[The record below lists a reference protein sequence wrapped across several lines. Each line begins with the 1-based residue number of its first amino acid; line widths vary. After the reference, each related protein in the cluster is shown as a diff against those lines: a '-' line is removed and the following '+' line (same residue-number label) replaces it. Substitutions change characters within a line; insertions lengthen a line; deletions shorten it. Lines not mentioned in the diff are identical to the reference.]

1 MKNIEVK
8 GAKQHNLKNI
18 DVIIPRDKLTV
29 ITGLSGSGKSS
40 LAFDTLYAEGQRR
53 YVESLSSYARQF
65 LSVMDKPDVDHINGL
80 SPAISIEQKSTSHNP
95 RSTVGTVTEIY
106 DYLRLLYARVGTP
119 FCPDHGISL
128 ESQSIDQIV
137 DKLFKDEENER
148 SIILCPIVSQ
158 QKGEHLIL
166 LNDLKVRGFIRAKI
180 NGEIIDLDNLPQ
192 LNKNKKHDID
202 IVIDRLSITKKN
214 KSRLSE
220 SIETALRESD
230 GKSWHR
236 LIMLNN
242 NISFILHKPQLSE
255 NIGACA
261 RAIKN
266 FNFQKMIVVDPK
278 PIYPNDKILA
288 TSVGAKNII
297 SKSKNFDNLES
308 ALKNIDVVIATS
320 ARFRNKNIKHIQLE
334 DLKKI
339 DYKKKVAFLFG
350 SEASGLSNN
359 EISYAN
365 YTLQI
370 PTNPDFKSL
379 NLSHSLIIIAQVV
392 HSVINSKVSSFK
404 KSKKVKSASKKDIL
418 SMFNLCIKNLEDIG
432 FFKPKEKKPKMLENL
447 RNIFYRM
454 ELSSKE
460 TRILSSVFASLGK
473 KR

>member
-1 MKNIEVK
+1 MSK
-8 GAKQHNLKNI
+8 
-18 DVIIPRDKLTV
+18 
-29 ITGLSGSGKSS
+29 
-40 LAFDTLYAEGQRR
+40 
-53 YVESLSSYARQF
+53 
-65 LSVMDKPDVDHINGL
+65 
-80 SPAISIEQKSTSHNP
+80 
-95 RSTVGTVTEIY
+95 
-106 DYLRLLYARVGTP
+106 
-119 FCPDHGISL
+119 
-128 ESQSIDQIV
+128 
-137 DKLFKDEENER
+137 
-148 SIILCPIVSQ
+148 
-158 QKGEHLIL
+158 
-166 LNDLKVRGFIRAKI
+166 
-180 NGEIIDLDNLPQ
+180 
-192 LNKNKKHDID
+192 
-202 IVIDRLSITKKN
+202 
-214 KSRLSE
+214 
-220 SIETALRESD
+220 
-230 GKSWHR
+230 
-236 LIMLNN
+236 N

-261 RAIKN
+261 RAMKN

-297 SKSKNFDNLES
+297 NKSKNYNNLET
-308 ALKNIDVVIATS
+308 ALKNVDLVIATS

-370 PTNPDFKSL
+370 PTNQEFKSL

-392 HSVINSKVSSFK
+392 HSVINSKVSSFN

-418 SMFNLCIKNLEDIG
+418 SMSNLCIKNLEDIG
-432 FFKPKEKKPKMLENL
+432 FFKPKEKKPIMLENL